1 MEDKTMTNKERI
13 QKMTEEELAHFL
25 VNLTECNKNCVAIEF
40 CTIPDTPCEVF
51 FLKWL
56 NNED

>member
-1 MEDKTMTNKERI
+1 MTNKEKI
-13 QKMTEEELAHFL
+13 QEMTSEELAHFI
-25 VNLTECNKNCVAIEF
+25 VNLTECNKNCLAIEF

-56 NNED
+56 NKDLED